1 MCYTSLTFLGFV
13 RLHLMI
19 FSSEIVCEAFGEL
32 VIQSILLFRFQWLV
46 TKDDFSS
53 FGLSFQIYVAC
64 VMSISFFTMV
74 CTILKYHNRN
84 RNNLRKT
91 FSLYTA
97 TLVIVWIILLVLKV
111 AVYVFG
117 FMNNPGLFWVPMF
130 VKMCL
135 ISLLFCKCNFFS
147 SLPAHDK
154 FVFAMASSLVPV
166 SVPSK
171 ETKGTKA
178 LYAVS
183 FVLFLV
189 ECLSVLLF
197 AYLIRHFYHFE
208 AYREFYGLVLTEKV
222 HAESFDILF
231 LYMVAAVVAVI
242 SVAIMLLAI
251 SNYCCHPK
259 STLFPIVSPKPGSN
273 PAETGDEEDQDE
285 EGQ

>member
-1 MCYTSLTFLGFV
+1 M
-13 RLHLMI
+13 
-19 FSSEIVCEAFGEL
+19 CEAFGEL

-46 TKDDFSS
+46 TKDDFAS
-53 FGLSFQIYVAC
+53 FGFSFQIYVAS

-84 RNNLRKT
+84 RRNLRKT
-91 FSLYTA
+91 FSLYTVA
-97 TLVIVWIILLVLKV
+97 LVIVWIILLVLKV

-135 ISLLFCKCNFFS
+135 IWLLFCKCNFFT

-171 ETKGTKA
+171 ETKRTKA

-183 FVLFLV
+183 FVLFLA

-208 AYREFYGLVLTEKV
+208 AYRDFYGNVLPEKLNI
-222 HAESFDILF
+222 ESFDVLF
-231 LYMVAAVVAVI
+231 LYMIVAVLAVI
-242 SVAIMLLAI
+242 SVAILLLVI

-259 STLFPIVSPKPGSN
+259 STLFPTVGSQQASN
-273 PAETGDEEDQDE
+273 PAETGDEEELDE
-285 EGQ
+285 TTQ